1 MTGANMHESLAL
13 KPSVRGIPAIR
24 SRRGNRRRS
33 PAKLRAD
40 KTDFSAEHL
49 AWPRERG
56 VVPRIA
62 RPGIESGE
70 QLGRHR
76 WRTERSI
83 ARLFGRRRL
92 TIRYERSGSHFHA
105 FLG

>member
-1 MTGANMHESLAL
+1 M
-13 KPSVRGIPAIR
+13 R
-24 SRRGNRRRS
+24 SRRGTRRRR
-33 PAKLRAD
+33 PAELLAD
-40 KTDFSAEHL
+40 KADFSTEHL
-49 AWPRERG
+49 AWPPERG

-62 RPGIESGE
+62 RPGIESGG

-92 TIRYERSGSHFHA
+92 TIRYGRSGSRFHA